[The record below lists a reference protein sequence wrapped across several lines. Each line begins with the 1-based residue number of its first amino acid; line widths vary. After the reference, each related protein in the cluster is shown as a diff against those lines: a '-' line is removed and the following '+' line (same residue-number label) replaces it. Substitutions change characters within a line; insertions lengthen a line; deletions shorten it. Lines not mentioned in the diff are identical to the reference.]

1 MNNIKQLFGDLIDWA
16 KSQEVGQA
24 YEASLLPPA
33 TDEQIQEYEQQSGMT
48 LPEPLKVIYRI
59 CNGQTEDLTF
69 ESNPELE
76 GVEIGLFPSSEEFE
90 LAYMLVPLSQLVS
103 NTPMTEPEDE
113 DDCNRMPGYELGW
126 IGFGDN
132 YGGDN
137 IVLDMSPKTPES
149 QRGRILLFNHEY
161 AQATELAPSLEQY
174 LQDIMDQ
181 IKCGKIAYDEDLG
194 IAYTQEDE

>member
-1 MNNIKQLFGDLIDWA
+1 MSLNNIKQLFGDLIDWA

-103 NTPMTEPEDE
+103 NTP
-113 DDCNRMPGYELGW
+113 
-126 IGFGDN
+126 
-132 YGGDN
+132 
-137 IVLDMSPKTPES
+137 
-149 QRGRILLFNHEY
+149 
-161 AQATELAPSLEQY
+161 
-174 LQDIMDQ
+174 
-181 IKCGKIAYDEDLG
+181 
-194 IAYTQEDE
+194 